1 MAVNADFLRYVLDQ
15 LAGLGRVTPR
25 RMFGGVGLYHEE
37 RFFGL
42 IAGDTLYLKVNDSN
56 RGDYEAR
63 GMRRFRPFPDKP
75 YWSMTYYELPADAL
89 EDADECA
96 AWARKSAAIATVAAK
111 PVAAKRVAAK
121 RVAAKRAAAK
131 RAAVKPAGLKPAPA
145 KAGARRGK
153 KRGR

>member
-1 MAVNADFLRYVLDQ
+1 MAVTADFLRYVLDQ

-25 RMFGGVGLYHEE
+25 RMFGGVGLYHDE

-42 IAGDTLYLKVNDSN
+42 IAGDTLYFKVNDSN

-63 GMRRFRPFPDKP
+63 GMHRFRPFPDKP

-96 AWARKSAAIATVAAK
+96 AWARKSVAIAAVAAK
-111 PVAAKRVAAK
+111 PAGIKPAAGKPAGV
-121 RVAAKRAAAK
+121 K
-131 RAAVKPAGLKPAPA
+131 RAAVKPAAVKPAPTKPA
-145 KAGARRGK
+145 ARRRK